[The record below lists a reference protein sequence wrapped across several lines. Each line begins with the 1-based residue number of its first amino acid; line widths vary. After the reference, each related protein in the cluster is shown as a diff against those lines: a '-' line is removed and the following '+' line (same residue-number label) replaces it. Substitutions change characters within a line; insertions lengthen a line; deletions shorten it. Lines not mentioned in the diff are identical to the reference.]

1 MGRDDR
7 LLNNDAV
14 SAARESNT
22 QHGTSCM
29 LDETECFV
37 LWPFIKCSAVGTVE
51 RQK

>member
-29 LDETECFV
+29 LDECFV
-37 LWPFIKCSAVGTVE
+37 LWPFIKSSAVGTVE
-51 RQK
+51 SKK